1 MNEKTN
7 ENLIELGSNI
17 KKHRIL
23 KGLTQLELS
32 TDSGIPISQIS
43 AIELG
48 KLNTT
53 IKTLTKIS
61 TALDLKVKDII
72 TF

>member
-1 MNEKTN
+1 VNEKTN
-7 ENLIELGSNI
+7 ENLIELGANI
-17 KKHRIL
+17 KKQRIL

-53 IKTLTKIS
+53 IKTLTKIA
-61 TALDLKVKDII
+61 TALDLKVKDFI